1 MSIPS
6 TARWIDAEIDA
17 IGSTT
22 WQLVRSV
29 KSSDG
34 IIVAHRGGQ
43 WSMRRSSVVQRV
55 RNVDLV
61 KHAFSNSSRESKD
74 A

>member
-1 MSIPS
+1 MSISS

-34 IIVAHRGGQ
+34 IIVAHRGDQ
-43 WSMRRSSVVQRV
+43 
-55 RNVDLV
+55 
-61 KHAFSNSSRESKD
+61 
-74 A
+74 